1 MKPNLIQW
9 IAFACSA
16 FSALSGTFAA
26 EPAKTIGL
34 WPNGAPGEKGNID
47 GERDMT
53 KPSDELI
60 AGRRVI
66 RLGNVSNPTIS
77 IYHPPADKDTG
88 AAVMVCPGG
97 GYHILA
103 MDLEGTEVCDWLNSM
118 GVTGALLKYRVPKR
132 EGLEKYAAPLQDAQR
147 AMGLMRSRAKEWGI
161 DPQRIGVLG
170 FSAGGHLS
178 AALSCNYER
187 RSYPM
192 VDGAD
197 SLSCR
202 PDFAI
207 LIYPGGL
214 VVKEKGDRIAPEL
227 NISANTPPTFLAMAA
242 DDPVRM
248 ENAVFYTV
256 ALKNA
261 RVPVELHIYP
271 TGGHGYGLRR
281 TKELVTTWPD
291 RAAEWMRS
299 RGLLDRK

>member
-1 MKPNLIQW
+1 
-9 IAFACSA
+9 
-16 FSALSGTFAA
+16 
-26 EPAKTIGL
+26 
-34 WPNGAPGEKGNID
+34 
-47 GERDMT
+47 
-53 KPSDELI
+53 
-60 AGRRVI
+60 
-66 RLGNVSNPTIS
+66 
-77 IYHPPADKDTG
+77 
-88 AAVMVCPGG
+88 
-97 GYHILA
+97 
-103 MDLEGTEVCDWLNSM
+103 
-118 GVTGALLKYRVPKR
+118 LKYRVPKR

-147 AMGLMRSRAKEWGI
+147 AMGLIRSRAKEWGI

-187 RSYPM
+187 RSYPT

-197 SLSCR
+197 SVSCR

-227 NISANTPPTFLAMAA
+227 NVSANTPPTFLAMAA

-281 TKELVTTWPD
+281 TKELVTIWPD

-299 RGLLDRK
+299 RGLLERK